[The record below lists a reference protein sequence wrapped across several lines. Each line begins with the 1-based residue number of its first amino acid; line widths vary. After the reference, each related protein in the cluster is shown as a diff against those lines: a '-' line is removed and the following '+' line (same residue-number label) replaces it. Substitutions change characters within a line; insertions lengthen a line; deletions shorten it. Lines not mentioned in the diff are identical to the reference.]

1 MDGRGA
7 RCCVPR
13 RRAAILGPLNR
24 DIRVPDVDMD
34 SLSPSLP
41 ASPAAPSG
49 AVGFDDRATMA
60 IGSLGFGLAI
70 PRLTG
75 LFGPL
80 GPGDGVWWLG
90 MAGFIALAAAIWLG
104 NRWLLFKQRQHFD
117 WFNHPLRKLSML
129 VVANVLY
136 TAPVTLL
143 GLLAW
148 FAVAGLPVDRGALQ
162 VVVLT
167 NVICVLFVT
176 HGYETMFLI
185 RERESDLVRVE
196 RLDRM
201 RVQAELAALK
211 TQVDPHFLFNSLNTL
226 GHLIQHDALRGREFC
241 DTLADVYRYVL
252 DSGQRDLVPLAEEL
266 AFVRRYHRL
275 LELRSGGAIR
285 LVVDAAVER
294 ESARWR
300 VPPLALQALLENAV
314 KHNQTGADEPLEL
327 AISLRVADAA
337 MPAIRAVN
345 ALRPRRSA
353 LPSAGVGLANLAAR
367 CSLVTGAALAVREG
381 DGVFQVDVPLKAVP

>member
-1 MDGRGA
+1 MAELNPAVAA
-7 RCCVPR
+7 RP
-13 RRAAILGPLNR
+13 APTAG
-24 DIRVPDVDMD
+24 
-34 SLSPSLP
+34 LP
-41 ASPAAPSG
+41 AQ
-49 AVGFDDRATMA
+49 VDFDDRATMA

-75 LFGPL
+75 LFGPY
-80 GPGDGVWWLG
+80 GPRDGVYWIG
-90 MAGFIALAAAIWLG
+90 MAGFIALAASIWLG
-104 NRWLLFKQRQHFD
+104 NRWLLFRQREHFD
-117 WFNHPLRKLSML
+117 WFNHPLRKLLML

-148 FAVAGLPVDRGALQ
+148 FAFAGLPVDRTALQ

-226 GHLIQHDALRGREFC
+226 GHLIQHDARRGREFC

-252 DSGQRDLVPLAEEL
+252 DSGRRDLVSLADEL

-285 LVVDAAVER
+285 LMVDPAVEQAA
-294 ESARWR
+294 SRWR

-314 KHNQTGADEPLEL
+314 KHNQTSAEEPLEL
-327 AISLRVADAA
+327 TITLSAA
-337 MPAIRAVN
+337 NPAAPAIRAAN

-367 CSLVTGAALAVREG
+367 CALVTGAALAVRSAG
-381 DGVFQVDVPLKAVP
+381 GVFAVDVPLREDAA